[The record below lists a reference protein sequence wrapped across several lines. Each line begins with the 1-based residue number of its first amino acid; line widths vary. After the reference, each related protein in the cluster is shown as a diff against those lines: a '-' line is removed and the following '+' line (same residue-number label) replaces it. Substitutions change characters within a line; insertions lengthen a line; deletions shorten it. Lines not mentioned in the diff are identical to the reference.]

1 MQSDDDIRDKSFRI
15 LDATVSP
22 LEVSPGTPRRRWSSA
37 ARERIVLEAMAP
49 GANVSAVARA
59 YGLKPQQL
67 FGWRRRAMAEA
78 GMTATGDRD
87 RKPSQPRSVLQS
99 EPIPFVELSMETG
112 GRATKASHRAARAIE
127 DEGVFHTSRVAAA
140 RFHPSLWSVR
150 LGSLGEQ
157 MRHEQVD
164 IGVDIIARKA
174 GEALPEPCGPR

>member
-1 MQSDDDIRDKSFRI
+1 LVLREAGLQSDDDIRDKSFRI

-78 GMTATGDRD
+78 GMTATGDR
-87 RKPSQPRSVLQS
+87 KPGQPRSVLQS
-99 EPIPFVELSMETG
+99 EPIPFAELSMETG
-112 GRATKASHRAARAIE
+112 G
-127 DEGVFHTSRVAAA
+127 DEGAIDLIVGGDVTIRVFAGVSMA
-140 RFHPSLWSVR
+140 RLQMVLRAVR
-150 LGSLGEQ
+150 S
-157 MRHEQVD
+157 
-164 IGVDIIARKA
+164 A
-174 GEALPEPCGPR
+174 

>member
-37 ARERIVLEAMAP
+37 AREPIVLEAMAP

-87 RKPSQPRSVLQS
+87 RKPGQPRSVLQS
-99 EPIPFVELSMETG
+99 EPIPFAELSMETG
-112 GRATKASHRAARAIE
+112 G
-127 DEGVFHTSRVAAA
+127 DEGAIDLIVGGDVTIRVFAGVSMA
-140 RFHPSLWSVR
+140 RLQMVLRAVR
-150 LGSLGEQ
+150 S
-157 MRHEQVD
+157 
-164 IGVDIIARKA
+164 A
-174 GEALPEPCGPR
+174 